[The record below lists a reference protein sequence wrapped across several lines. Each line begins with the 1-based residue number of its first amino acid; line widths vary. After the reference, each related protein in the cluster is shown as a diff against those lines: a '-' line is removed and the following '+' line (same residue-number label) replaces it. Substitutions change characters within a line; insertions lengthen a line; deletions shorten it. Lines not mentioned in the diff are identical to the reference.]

1 MVDEANMETKTYS
14 TLRLVFALIGYTLLI
29 NFGLSFIAGIIYAS
43 DWFQVIAAAEPAEFT
58 TPKLRFQ
65 FMILAV
71 NIINWF
77 SATPAIF
84 ASAVAYW
91 KLSDWTA
98 KGNRQ
103 IFWIIVGAPL
113 AGFLIFRFYR
123 AFYLNEFSVF
133 DIRFTYTLHTI
144 IPNILITLFIIWFS
158 ARKFDQY
165 GNKKEYSE

>member
-1 MVDEANMETKTYS
+1 MGSKANMGPKPYCVV
-14 TLRLVFALIGYTLLI
+14 RLFFVLIGYTLLV

-43 DWFQVIAAAEPAEFT
+43 DWFQVIAAGEPTDFT
-58 TPKLRFQ
+58 TPKVRFES
-65 FMILAV
+65 MILAV

-77 SATPAIF
+77 SAFPAIL

-158 ARKFDQY
+158 ARKFDQ
-165 GNKKEYSE
+165 SCRC